1 MKSRECAR
9 MNEEDDIKL
18 IQAMVFGR
26 AVSLYYKL
34 QNGLTVSEMFR
45 RFALS
50 GAKFGVIEIVED
62 VEEEMKTISGEYT
75 LEGFLDKLDFFL
87 EVISQSNKQSRILLT
102 VEIAGKDAF
111 VAVYPSSR
119 IVEFTA
125 NSELR
130 NGENYLSISLD
141 DLVQKKE

>member
-45 RFALS
+45 RQIR
-50 GAKFGVIEIVED
+50 GD
-62 VEEEMKTISGEYT
+62 R
-75 LEGFLDKLDFFL
+75 DC
-87 EVISQSNKQSRILLT
+87 
-102 VEIAGKDAF
+102 
-111 VAVYPSSR
+111 
-119 IVEFTA
+119 
-125 NSELR
+125 
-130 NGENYLSISLD
+130 
-141 DLVQKKE
+141 